1 MVSGLG
7 ESIGISEV
15 LKTLNPDLQS
25 VAIEPYESAVLSGS
39 KPGPHKIQGIGAGFV
54 PKILNRSVIDEI
66 IKVSNEE
73 AIQMA
78 RDLAVKEGVLSGI
91 SSGAAV
97 FGA

>member
-1 MVSGLG
+1 MNQPFYP
-7 ESIGISEV
+7 EV
-15 LKTLNPDLQS
+15 NQC
-25 VAIEPYESAVLSGS
+25 
-39 KPGPHKIQGIGAGFV
+39 PHKIQGIGAGFV

-78 RDLAVKEGVLSGI
+78 RDLAIKEGVLSGI